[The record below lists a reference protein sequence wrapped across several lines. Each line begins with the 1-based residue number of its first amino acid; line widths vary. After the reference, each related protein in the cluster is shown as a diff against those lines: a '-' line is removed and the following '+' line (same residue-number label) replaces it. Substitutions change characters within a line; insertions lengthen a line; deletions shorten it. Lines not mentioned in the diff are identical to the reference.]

1 MTYIDDAYPEE
12 LDDAYKEPQHF
23 PMTLNKA
30 QFEQFVCNYV
40 QHIVDGLDTES
51 LECMLSDL
59 LFKEYKTLECM
70 VSDLLFKEYQT
81 YTEEEIVGEI
91 KELYGEEFATEL
103 LESVDPHVP
112 VA

>member
-30 QFEQFVCNYV
+30 QFEDFVCNYV

-51 LECMLSDL
+51 LECMVSDL
-59 LFKEYKTLECM
+59 LFKEYK
-70 VSDLLFKEYQT
+70 T

-91 KELYGEEFATEL
+91 EELYGEEFATEL

>member
-59 LFKEYKTLECM
+59 LFTVYE
-70 VSDLLFKEYQT
+70 T
-81 YTEEEIVGEI
+81 YTEEQILGEVT
-91 KELYGEEFATEL
+91 ELYGEEFATEL
-103 LESVDPHVP
+103 LESVDEVP
-112 VA
+112 VS

>member
-12 LDDAYKEPQHF
+12 LDDAYKQPQHF

-59 LFKEYKTLECM
+59 LFTVYE
-70 VSDLLFKEYQT
+70 T
-81 YTEEEIVGEI
+81 YTEEQILGEVT
-91 KELYGEEFATEL
+91 ELYGEEVASDL
-103 LESVDPHVP
+103 LESVDPHMP

>member
-51 LECMLSDL
+51 LECM
-59 LFKEYKTLECM
+59 

-91 KELYGEEFATEL
+91 KELYGEEFVADL
-103 LESVDPHVP
+103 LPE
-112 VA
+112 